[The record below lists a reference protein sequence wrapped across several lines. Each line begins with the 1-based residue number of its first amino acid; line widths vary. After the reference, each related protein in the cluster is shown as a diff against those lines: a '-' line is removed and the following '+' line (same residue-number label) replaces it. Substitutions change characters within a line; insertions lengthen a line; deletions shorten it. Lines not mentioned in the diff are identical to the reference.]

1 MNIAVYGKKITSKED
16 FCDFDEI
23 FRIIFDFGWTPVIEE
38 TLKKD
43 LLKRNAVYEQ
53 FESFNSYRDFSSG
66 LDCALSIGGDGT
78 FIKTVSYVR
87 DSNVPVIGINLGR
100 LGFLANINRHQ
111 IIQSFQLLQEKK
123 YTHQERTLICVE
135 TEKNLF
141 GDENFALN
149 EVTLHRKDTASMI
162 TVYTELNN
170 EYLNA
175 YWADGLIVSTPSGS
189 TAYNLSCGG
198 PIVVPS
204 CEVHILTPIAAHN
217 LNVRPMVVPD
227 NLPIKLKI
235 SGRARNYLVS
245 LDSSTKSIKN
255 GEEIVVKKAPFTIR
269 MIEFENS
276 TFLETIRN
284 KMLWGLDKRN

>member
-23 FRIIFDFGWTPVIEE
+23 FKIIFEFGWIPVIEE

-43 LLKRNAVYEQ
+43 LSKRNTVYER
-53 FESFNSYRDFSSG
+53 FASFSSHNDFSSG
-66 LDCALSIGGDGT
+66 IDCALSIGGDGT

-111 IIQSFQLLQEKK
+111 IVQSFQLLQEKK

-135 TEKNLF
+135 TEKKLF

-255 GEEIVVKKAPFTIR
+255 GEEIIVKKAPFTIR